1 MRYLLD
7 SDSLSDLYTPS
18 SSGHQSISHR
28 ITTLSDEDLVFISIL
43 AIYELEYG
51 WANAPEDKK
60 PLIHERIASLQTHF
74 SILPLT
80 PEAARVFGSLKAQLR
95 TARQLSQEKIKMHNL
110 DLMLAATAVTEGCTL
125 VSGDGLYAD
134 LRGLDPALQVENWL
148 I

>member
-18 SSGHQSISHR
+18 SSGHLNISRR
-28 ITTLSDEDLVFISIL
+28 ITALLDEDLVFISIL
-43 AIYELEYG
+43 AVYELEYG

-80 PEAARVFGSLKAQLR
+80 PEAASVFGSLKARLR
-95 TARQLSQEKIKMHNL
+95 TARQLSQEKIKTHNV
-110 DLMLAATAVTEGCTL
+110 DLMLAATAITEGCTL

-134 LRGLDPALQVENWL
+134 LLGLDPALKIENWL

>member
-18 SSGHQSISHR
+18 SSRHPNISRR
-28 ITTLSDEDLVFISIL
+28 ITALPDEDLVFVSIL
-43 AIYELEYG
+43 AVYELEYG

-60 PLIHERIASLQTHF
+60 PFIHQRIARIQTDFSL
-74 SILPLT
+74 LPLT

-95 TARQLSQEKIKMHNL
+95 TARQLSQEKIKVHNV
-110 DLMLAATAVTEGCTL
+110 DLMLAATAIAEGCTL
-125 VSGDGLYAD
+125 VSGDGLYSD
-134 LRGLDPALQVENWL
+134 LSGLDPALKIENWL